1 MITITPALKPA
12 VAMAAVGMLSTLGV
26 TMACDAYG
34 PIADNAGGVAEMV
47 NDIGPEGKATRDKT
61 DKLDAMGNTTAA
73 TGKGFAIG
81 SAALT
86 ALALLAGNAIG
97 LLLATLLLSGFAIKP
112 ISFIVVVIV
121 FTLVQVVAEPLILKL
136 GEKKAPSIKG
146 GIALI
151 VTFVGLLVTDLIT
164 AGLTVG
170 GVANLLAAT
179 LLVWLGALI
188 ASILL
193 PIYVFT
199 ELREPKK

>member
-1 MITITPALKPA
+1 MSRRIK
-12 VAMAAVGMLSTLGV
+12 S
-26 TMACDAYG
+26 
-34 PIADNAGGVAEMV
+34 
-47 NDIGPEGKATRDKT
+47 
-61 DKLDAMGNTTAA
+61 
-73 TGKGFAIG
+73 
-81 SAALT
+81 

-97 LLLATLLLSGFAIKP
+97 LLLASLLLAEFAIKP
-112 ISFIVVVIV
+112 ISFIIVVIV

-136 GEKKAPSIKG
+136 GEKKAPALKG

-170 GVANLLAAT
+170 GISNLLAAT

-188 ASILL
+188 ASIVL

-199 ELREPKK
+199 ELREPKKKS